1 MSRLRL
7 IIFAE
12 TKAHYLV
19 SGKRNIPPL
28 SWRKD
33 SQLYL
38 DVPYAPLLT
47 LPLDW
52 QRWGW
57 SFLFQGYLRI
67 TYIRVIDTHTYMYI
81 YARVENARVFIT
93 ARYRPNIIFAAR
105 ASTATSLVLCLSALV
120 ALTRATLT
128 SPRTLT
134 YLLTYLLHQRNLF
147 RSREISG
154 LTFLWFFA
162 RIIAESGHRANFRS
176 EEREREDFKHERTR
190 SEKKGDARIE
200 LVEGSVRWLNGR
212 MIVCCYPFAE
222 PSGMLYNEW
231 HHDFVHRR

>member
-1 MSRLRL
+1 MVERFAIIPGRTLRTVTYPPPRLATMGVKLSLPRLFTNYLYSRYR
-7 IIFAE
+7 
-12 TKAHYLV
+12 
-19 SGKRNIPPL
+19 
-28 SWRKD
+28 
-33 SQLYL
+33 
-38 DVPYAPLLT
+38 
-47 LPLDW
+47 
-52 QRWGW
+52 
-57 SFLFQGYLRI
+57 
-67 TYIRVIDTHTYMYI
+67 YI
-81 YARVENARVFIT
+81 YICIYIHAWKMHVFIT

>member
-1 MSRLRL
+1 M
-7 IIFAE
+7 
-12 TKAHYLV
+12 H
-19 SGKRNIPPL
+19 
-28 SWRKD
+28 
-33 SQLYL
+33 
-38 DVPYAPLLT
+38 
-47 LPLDW
+47 
-52 QRWGW
+52 
-57 SFLFQGYLRI
+57 
-67 TYIRVIDTHTYMYI
+67 
-81 YARVENARVFIT
+81 VFIT

-176 EEREREDFKHERTR
+176 EEREKEDFKHERTR

-200 LVEGSVRWLNGR
+200 LVEGSVRWLNVEDDR
-212 MIVCCYPFAE
+212 LLLSVCRAKWNALQRVTSWLRTQKIIRPYF
-222 PSGMLYNEW
+222 NT
-231 HHDFVHRR
+231 HHA

>member
-19 SGKRNIPPL
+19 SGKRNIPPTLMVERFAIIPGRTLRTVTYPPPRLATMGVKL
-28 SWRKD
+28 S
-33 SQLYL
+33 
-38 DVPYAPLLT
+38 
-47 LPLDW
+47 LP
-52 QRWGW
+52 R
-57 SFLFQGYLRI
+57 LFTN

-134 YLLTYLLHQRNLF
+134 YLLTYF
-147 RSREISG
+147 TREIYFALEKSRGWRSFDFSRGLSRKAGTGPIFGRRRGRGRILSTSG
-154 LTFLWFFA
+154 REA
-162 RIIAESGHRANFRS
+162 RR
-176 EEREREDFKHERTR
+176 RETR
-190 SEKKGDARIE
+190 
-200 LVEGSVRWLNGR
+200 GSN
-212 MIVCCYPFAE
+212 
-222 PSGMLYNEW
+222 
-231 HHDFVHRR
+231 

>member
-1 MSRLRL
+1 MVERFAIIPGRTLRTVTYPPPRLATMGVKLSLPRL
-7 IIFAE
+7 F
-12 TKAHYLV
+12 T
-19 SGKRNIPPL
+19 N
-28 SWRKD
+28 
-33 SQLYL
+33 
-38 DVPYAPLLT
+38 
-47 LPLDW
+47 
-52 QRWGW
+52 
-57 SFLFQGYLRI
+57 